1 MCENSVPFLA
11 KRQSVII
18 SRSWRT
24 IFLQET
30 VDEEAN
36 LVFDLWTPPSAP
48 FCSAKQECT
57 FQFVAFPQKAL

>member
-1 MCENSVPFLA
+1 MCEKSVPFLA
-11 KRQSVII
+11 KRQPVIT

-30 VDEEAN
+30 VEEDAN
-36 LVFDLWTPPSAP
+36 LVFDLWTPPNAP
-48 FCSAKQECT
+48 FCSAKQERT